1 MSAVFKKLNLKHQ
14 TEIVVLGAPAS
25 FEPEIAA
32 LRDVMVRRSLG
43 GVRAVTF
50 ALAFVMRQPEVDELA
65 GSLTSRA
72 VGDAVV
78 WFAYPKQSSKNYR
91 SEIDRDHGWTVLG
104 RAGFEPVRMVAIDA
118 DWSAVRFRRVE
129 NIKTMTRPASYALS
143 AGGKAKSAESTGAKP
158 RKRQATAKKKRPAAK
173 RPRTSRR

>member
-1 MSAVFKKLNLKHQ
+1 M
-14 TEIVVLGAPAS
+14 LGGPAS

-32 LRDVMVRRSLG
+32 LRGVAVRRSLG
-43 GVRAVTF
+43 GIRGVTF
-50 ALAFVMRQPEVDELA
+50 ALAFVTRQPEVDELA
-65 GSLTSRA
+65 ESLTSRA

-91 SEIDRDHGWTVLG
+91 SEIDRDHGWTMLG

-129 NIKTMTRPASYALS
+129 NIKTMTRPASFALS
-143 AGGKAKSAESTGAKP
+143 AGGKAKSAASTRAKP
-158 RKRQATAKKKRPAAK
+158 RERQVAAKKKRPAGK
-173 RPRTSRR
+173 RRRTSRS